1 MARLFAYSVLSAAI
15 VAAAVGCGSPSSPD
29 TTTTPPTVEHG
40 AYAHCLNEH
49 GVTEPPGPAVGPAP
63 GPAAPPPG
71 VDPATWD
78 TAMQACATLA
88 PGPAAE

>member
-1 MARLFAYSVLSAAI
+1 VLSAAI

-29 TTTTPPTVEHG
+29 TTTTTPPTVDHG

>member
-1 MARLFAYSVLSAAI
+1 MGQAFAYPVLFAAM

-29 TTTTPPTVEHG
+29 TTTPTTVEHG

-49 GVTEPPGPAVGPAP
+49 GVSEPPGPAVGPAP

-71 VDPATWD
+71 VDQATWD
-78 TAMQACATLA
+78 TAVKACASLA
-88 PGPAAE
+88 PGPSAE